1 MASGLLFNIQKFSL
15 HDGPGIRT
23 VVFFEGCPL
32 LCRWC
37 SNPESQGEVS
47 VLTAKLPVLKALS
60 PAAGQYSVDEVLEIC
75 LQDQPFYEESGGGV
89 TLSGGEALA
98 QGAFAATL
106 LRALTERNIHTA
118 LETSGFAPPE
128 VFAECAG
135 AADLLLF
142 DIKHYDSRRHAE
154 GTGVP
159 TELIHQNLR
168 SALAMGKQIL
178 PRIPVIPGFNDA
190 PEDAEGFVR
199 LFQDIGLKEVQLLPF
214 HQFGERKYE
223 VLKCPYPLQGI
234 PQLHKEDLER
244 FREIFLENHISC
256 FF

>member
-1 MASGLLFNIQKFSL
+1 MVTGLLFNIQKFSL

-23 VVFFEGCPL
+23 VVFFNGCPL
-32 LCRWC
+32 SCRWC
-37 SNPESQGEVS
+37 ANPESRQGDLS
-47 VLTAKLPVLKALS
+47 ILKALS
-60 PAAGQYSVDEVLEIC
+60 PDAGEYTVDQVLEIC

-89 TLSGGEALA
+89 TLSGGEVLA
-98 QGAFAATL
+98 QGSFAAAL
-106 LRALTERNIHTA
+106 LRALKERKIHSV

-128 VFAECAG
+128 IFDECAG

-159 TELIHQNLR
+159 TELIHRNLR

-190 PEDAEGFVR
+190 PEDAEGFSR
-199 LFQDIGLKEVQLLPF
+199 LFQDMGLKEVQILPF
-214 HQFGERKYE
+214 HQFGKKKYE
-223 VLKCPYPLQGI
+223 MLKSPYALRDI
-234 PQLHKEDLER
+234 PQLHTEDLEA
-244 FREIFLENHISC
+244 FRQIFLDHRIDC